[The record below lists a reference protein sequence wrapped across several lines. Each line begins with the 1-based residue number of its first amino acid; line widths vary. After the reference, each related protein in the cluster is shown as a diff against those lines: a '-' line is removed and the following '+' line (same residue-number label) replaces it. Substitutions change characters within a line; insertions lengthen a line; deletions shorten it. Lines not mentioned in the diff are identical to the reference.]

1 MNKYI
6 SIHIYLYTHIKSAIY
21 KFLCLVLEHKEYE
34 IMKENRSEFC
44 SFFFP
49 CES

>member
-1 MNKYI
+1 MYKYI
-6 SIHIYLYTHIKSAIY
+6 SIHIYLYTHMKSAIY
-21 KFLCLVLEHKEYE
+21 KFLLLDWEHNEYE